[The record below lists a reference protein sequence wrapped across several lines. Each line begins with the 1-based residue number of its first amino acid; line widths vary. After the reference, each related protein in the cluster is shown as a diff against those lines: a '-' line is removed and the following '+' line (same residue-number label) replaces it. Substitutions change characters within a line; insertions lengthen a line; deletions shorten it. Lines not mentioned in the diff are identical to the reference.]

1 MDRMKDLHISL
12 VNLLV
17 FYMKVKPNYLLDNA
31 PDLER
36 EIALTVLDSWK
47 ASDFA
52 NKFMCYLEDC
62 DWLIEEA
69 EQHMKQEALE
79 RKLDKQDMEREER
92 QIEEAKQ
99 YEKLKKVGVVNKD
112 LKIIVR

>member
-17 FYMKVKPNYLLDNA
+17 FYMKVMPNYLLDNA

-36 EIALTVLDSWK
+36 KIALAVLDSWE

-52 NKFMCYLEDC
+52 NKFMYCLEDC

-69 EQHMKQEALE
+69 GYHMKQEALE
-79 RKLDKQDMEREER
+79 RRLDKEDMERKER
-92 QIEEAKQ
+92 LIEEARQ
-99 YEKLKKVGVVNKD
+99 KD
-112 LKIIVR
+112 SE